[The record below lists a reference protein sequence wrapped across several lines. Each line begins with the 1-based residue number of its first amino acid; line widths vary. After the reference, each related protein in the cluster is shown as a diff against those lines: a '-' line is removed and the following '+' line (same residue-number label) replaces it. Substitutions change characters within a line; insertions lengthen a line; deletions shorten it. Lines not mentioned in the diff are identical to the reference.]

1 MDKDVLTG
9 VDEFDEFTE
18 MPEFNRTAN
27 ASTVL
32 RKLLSNNGLN
42 NLKQKLRKP
51 DIPKAPIHKKSGI
64 EDAANHIKNILIKC
78 QIMRTRSKKYDTP
91 DLINQT
97 ELG

>member
-1 MDKDVLTG
+1 MEFNKSIGRTPNVEDDLKSYPMDKDVLTG

-42 NLKQKLRKP
+42 NLK
-51 DIPKAPIHKKSGI
+51 
-64 EDAANHIKNILIKC
+64 
-78 QIMRTRSKKYDTP
+78 
-91 DLINQT
+91 
-97 ELG
+97 